1 MSADDMITYLARETA
16 LIRDVPR
23 PELDESC
30 QRAEAALRRMAE
42 LLKEDD
48 TLSSPVRD

>member
-16 LIRDVPR
+16 LIRDRPR

-30 QRAEAALRRMAE
+30 RRAEEALRRLAE
-42 LLKEDD
+42 LLAQDD
-48 TLSSPVRD
+48 TSASPS

>member
-1 MSADDMITYLARETA
+1 MSTDDMLSYLARETA
-16 LIRDVPR
+16 LIRDLPR

-30 QRAEAALRRMAE
+30 RRAEEALRRLAE

-48 TLSSPVRD
+48 TLSSPSRN